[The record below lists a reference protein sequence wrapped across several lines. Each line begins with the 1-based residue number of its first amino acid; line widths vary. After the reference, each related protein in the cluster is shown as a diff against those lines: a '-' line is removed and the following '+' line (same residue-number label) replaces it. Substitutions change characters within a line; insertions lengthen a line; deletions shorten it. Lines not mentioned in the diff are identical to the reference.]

1 MLLAKL
7 FATCVGK
14 DGRGAEMLAMVA
26 RGLELMQSNAEQLIS
41 LALCSGP
48 TFSFP
53 ECLDDS
59 LILFY
64 FILFTGRSGF
74 GQSQRSGAWPSAA
87 RDQLAVTHGH
97 CILLGRLP
105 CVPHCK

>member
-48 TFSFP
+48 TFFFP

-59 LILFY
+59 LF
-64 FILFTGRSGF
+64 FFV
-74 GQSQRSGAWPSAA
+74 
-87 RDQLAVTHGH
+87 AVLQEEVG
-97 CILLGRLP
+97 LGRASAV
-105 CVPHCK
+105 VPGHLQPVIS